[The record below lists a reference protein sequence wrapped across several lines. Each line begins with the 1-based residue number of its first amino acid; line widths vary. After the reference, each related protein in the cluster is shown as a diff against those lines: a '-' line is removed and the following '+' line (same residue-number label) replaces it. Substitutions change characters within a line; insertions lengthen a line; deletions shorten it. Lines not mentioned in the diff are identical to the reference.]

1 MINHILSNPLDPWSW
16 IAILFLLFTVVLPL
30 LVIIAVSIL
39 VILLFRKLTGG
50 LAPKIKAYKLQQK
63 GYVTVEGSRSDVSN
77 QMPSSES
84 KSSPEELKAAG
95 N

>member
-1 MINHILSNPLDPWSW
+1 MIPQQIFDMITHILTEGVLDPWSW

-39 VILLFRKLTGG
+39 VILLLKKLINHFST
-50 LAPKIKAYKLQQK
+50 AKK
-63 GYVTVEGSRSDVSN
+63 N
-77 QMPSSES
+77 NES
-84 KSSPEELKAAG
+84 KATG